1 MSFTLKLLTGFFPGI
16 FTGLFPGKLNP
27 MRNLKGNQMK
37 LTILL
42 ASAFLCLSACT
53 EHEPPTDSAAPA
65 APAVETVSIDDLIA
79 EYLLLELSM
88 GQHDSGHVDA
98 YFGPEGY
105 EQQAKSEGLSLE
117 QIAQRATELTQTLES
132 LPDSGDDDM
141 LKLRTRGLELRLR
154 ALQTRI
160 ALNQGSTIDF
170 DEESM
175 RLFEATAPHHD
186 AAHFEEILG
195 QIDALLPGDE
205 SLPERVESFRKQF
218 IIPDDRLSIV
228 FEAALEECRRR
239 TLQHI
244 DLPAHE
250 SFSIEYVND
259 KPWSGYN
266 WYQGNANSLIQVNTD
281 LPKYIE
287 DAVGLG
293 CHEGYPGHHTYN
305 ALLEQKLVLDK
316 GWLEFSL
323 YPLFSPQSL
332 IAEGSANYGV
342 DLAFPGD
349 ERVEYEREHL
359 FPLAGLNADHAALYY
374 QLLELR
380 GKLNYAGNE
389 AARNYLNGDFDAE
402 QAQQWLIDYALS
414 TPEKAEKSISF
425 YDGYRS
431 YVINYNYG
439 KDLVAAYVE
448 ADGADAEERWQLF
461 IRLLSSPLSPSDLTT
476 AAEGR

>member
-1 MSFTLKLLTGFFPGI
+1 
-16 FTGLFPGKLNP
+16 
-27 MRNLKGNQMK
+27 MK
-37 LTILL
+37 SLILL
-42 ASAFLCLSACT
+42 ASAILFLSACT
-53 EHEPPTDSAAPA
+53 EQDPTGNSAKSPAPVTEA
-65 APAVETVSIDDLIA
+65 ANIHDLVA

-98 YFGPEGY
+98 YFGPDSY
-105 EQQAKSEGLSLE
+105 AQQAKNEGLSLN
-117 QIAQRATELTQTLES
+117 QITQRANTLKGALES
-132 LPDSGDDDM
+132 LPDSGDNGM
-141 LKLRTRGLELRLR
+141 LRLRIRGLELRLL

-160 ALNQGSTIDF
+160 ALNQGAEIDF
-170 DEESM
+170 DDESM

-186 AAHFEEILG
+186 AAHFEEILE

-205 SLPERVESFRKQF
+205 PLPLRVENFREQF
-218 IIPDDRLSIV
+218 IIPDDRLAPV

-239 TLQHI
+239 TLQRI
-244 DLPAHE
+244 DLPEHE
-250 SFSIEYVND
+250 SFSIEYVTD

-266 WYQGNANSLIQVNTD
+266 WYQGKAHSLIQVNTD
-281 LPKYIE
+281 LPKYIQ
-287 DAVGLG
+287 DAVRLG

-349 ERVEYEREHL
+349 ERVEFEREHL
-359 FPLAGLNADHAALYY
+359 FPLAGLNAEHAERYY
-374 QLLELR
+374 QLLELL

-389 AARNYLNGDFDAE
+389 AARNYLNGDIDAG
-402 QAQQWLIDYALS
+402 QAQQWLVSYALS

-448 ADGADAEERWQLF
+448 ADGADAEERWQRF
-461 IRLLSSPLSPSDLTT
+461 IRLLSSPLSPSDLTAT
-476 AAEGR
+476 AGGG

>member
-1 MSFTLKLLTGFFPGI
+1 
-16 FTGLFPGKLNP
+16 
-27 MRNLKGNQMK
+27 MK
-37 LTILL
+37 IPILL
-42 ASAFLCLSACT
+42 ASAILCLSACT
-53 EHEPPTDSAAPA
+53 EQDQPRDSAELPT
-65 APAVETVSIDDLIA
+65 PDTQVVKMHDLVA

-88 GQHDSGHVDA
+88 GQHDAGHVDA
-98 YFGPEGY
+98 YFGPDSYAE
-105 EQQAKSEGLSLE
+105 QAKNEGLSLN
-117 QIAQRATELTQTLES
+117 QITQRAKTLKQTLDS
-132 LPDSGDDDM
+132 LPDSGENGM
-141 LKLRTRGLELRLR
+141 LRLRIRGLELRLE

-160 ALNQGSTIDF
+160 ALNQGAEIDF
-170 DEESM
+170 DDESM

-186 AAHFEEILG
+186 AAHFEEILE

-205 SLPERVESFRKQF
+205 PLPLRVENFREQF
-218 IIPDDRLSIV
+218 IIPDDRLAPV

-239 TLQHI
+239 TLQRI
-244 DLPAHE
+244 DLPEHE
-250 SFSIEYVND
+250 SFSIEYVTD
-259 KPWSGYN
+259 QPWSGYN
-266 WYQGNANSLIQVNTD
+266 WYQGKAHSLIQVNTD
-281 LPKYIE
+281 LPKYIQ
-287 DAVGLG
+287 DAVRLG

-349 ERVEYEREHL
+349 ERVEFEREHL
-359 FPLAGLNADHAALYY
+359 FPLAGLNADHAERYY
-374 QLLELR
+374 QLLELL

-389 AARNYLNGDFDAE
+389 AARNYLNGDIDAE
-402 QAQQWLIDYALS
+402 QAQQWLVNYALS

-448 ADGADAEERWQLF
+448 ADGADAEERWQRF
-461 IRLLSSPLSPSDLTT
+461 IRLLSSPLSPSDLT
-476 AAEGR
+476 AVAGDH

>member
-1 MSFTLKLLTGFFPGI
+1 MKLL
-16 FTGLFPGKLNP
+16 
-27 MRNLKGNQMK
+27 
-37 LTILL
+37 ILL
-42 ASAFLCLSACT
+42 ASAILCLPACT
-53 EHEPPTDSAAPA
+53 EQEPPIGSAELSSPTAEA
-65 APAVETVSIDDLIA
+65 ASIDELVA

-88 GQHDSGHVDA
+88 GRHDAGHVDA
-98 YFGPEGY
+98 YFGPESY
-105 EQQAKSEGLSLE
+105 AQQAEAEGLSLA
-117 QIAQRATELTQTLES
+117 QIAQRATVLTQTLES
-132 LPDSGDDDM
+132 LPDSGNDDM
-141 LKLRTRGLELRLR
+141 LKLRIRGLELRLE

-160 ALNQGSTIDF
+160 ALNQGSEIDF
-170 DEESM
+170 DDESM

-186 AAHFEEILG
+186 AAHFEEILA
-195 QIDALLPGDE
+195 QIDALLPGE
-205 SLPERVESFRKQF
+205 EPLPERVEAFRKQF
-218 IIPDDRLSIV
+218 IIPDDRLASV

-250 SFSIEYVND
+250 SFSIEYVTN

-281 LPKYIE
+281 LPKYIQ
-287 DAVGLG
+287 DAVRLG

-305 ALLEQKLVLDK
+305 ALLEQKLVLGK

-342 DLAFPGD
+342 DLAFPAN

-359 FPLAGLNADHAALYY
+359 FPLARLNADHAERYY
-374 QLLELR
+374 QLLELL

-389 AARNYLNGDFDAE
+389 AARGYLNGDIDAE
-402 QAQQWLIDYALS
+402 QAQQWLVNYALY

-439 KDLVAAYVE
+439 KDLVASYVE
-448 ADGADAEERWQLF
+448 AGGADAEARWLRF
-461 IRLLSSPLSPSDLTT
+461 IRLLSSPLSPSDLTDLSD
-476 AAEGR
+476 

>member
-1 MSFTLKLLTGFFPGI
+1 MTFTIKIP
-16 FTGLFPGKLNP
+16 TGLFLSGLSPV
-27 MRNLKGNQMK
+27 RNLKGIQMK
-37 LTILL
+37 LPLLL
-42 ASAFLCLSACT
+42 ASALLCLSACT
-53 EHEPPTDSAAPA
+53 EQEPSKKSAAPA
-65 APAVETVSIDDLIA
+65 APAAEPVSMGDLVA

-98 YFGPEGY
+98 YFGPDDY
-105 EQQAKSEGLSLE
+105 EQQAKTEGLSLE
-117 QIAQRATELTQTLES
+117 QISQRATELTQTLES
-132 LPDSGDDDM
+132 LPDSDQDDM
-141 LKLRTRGLELRLR
+141 FKLRIRGLELRLL

-160 ALNQGSTIDF
+160 ALNQGSEIDF
-170 DEESM
+170 DDESM

-186 AAHFEEILG
+186 AAHFEEILA
-195 QIDALLPGDE
+195 QIDALLPGYE
-205 SLPERVESFRKQF
+205 PLPERVEAFRKQF
-218 IIPDDRLSIV
+218 IIPDDRLASV

-244 DLPAHE
+244 DLPEHE
-250 SFSIEYVND
+250 SFSIEYVTD

-266 WYQGNANSLIQVNTD
+266 WYQGDANSLIQVNTD
-281 LPKYIE
+281 LPKYIQ
-287 DAVGLG
+287 DAVRLG

-305 ALLEQKLVLDK
+305 ALLEQNLVLDQ

-342 DLAFPGD
+342 DLVFPGD
-349 ERVEYEREHL
+349 ERVEYEREQL
-359 FPLAGLNADHAALYY
+359 FPLAGLDAGNAERYY
-374 QLLELR
+374 QLLELL

-402 QAQQWLIDYALS
+402 QAQQWLVNYALS

-448 ADGADAEERWQLF
+448 AGGADAEERWQRF
-461 IRLLSSPLSPSDLTT
+461 ILLLSSPLSPSDLT
-476 AAEGR
+476 AAAKDR